1 MIEVDLVAKIRI
13 EPKTEKE
20 RLVRV
25 IPDSQRGEAPCLAGS
40 GSCTKPDTLMKRE
53 SSRRWKET
61 MGEDGWR
68 LAVIR
73 NGLGCVLR
81 TWIFILV

>member
-25 IPDSQRGEAPCLAGS
+25 IPDSQRGEEAPCLAG
-40 GSCTKPDTLMKRE
+40 
-53 SSRRWKET
+53 
-61 MGEDGWR
+61 
-68 LAVIR
+68 
-73 NGLGCVLR
+73 LGHAQSQ
-81 TWIFILV
+81 IL